1 MDSTN
6 LLLLILFLGIT
17 SITVF
22 ASNEP
27 QDSSFSRSALIKTRE
42 NKRFKGRVVKQF
54 YSPKLTSCSHS
65 CLRHVWCTS
74 SNFKTPSANND
85 KGLCE
90 LFKHEV
96 SVMSE
101 DTELFEER
109 PGVTFSMLL
118 KVMCHLLL
126 SFVVVVAAVR
136 CSCCFYFLKEKK
148 RSFMHIKCLEKSN

>member
-6 LLLLILFLGIT
+6 LLLLILILGIT
-17 SITVF
+17 SIAAF
-22 ASNEP
+22 ASNEQ
-27 QDSSFSRSALIKTRE
+27 QDSSLASSALIKTLE
-42 NKRFKGRVVKQF
+42 NKRFKGRIVKQF
-54 YSPKLTSCSHS
+54 YSPSLTTCSHS
-65 CLRHVWCTS
+65 CLRHAWCTS

-101 DTELFEER
+101 ATGLFEEQ

-118 KVMCHLLL
+118 KVMCYLLL
-126 SFVVVVAAVR
+126 SFFVAVSFFVVVVVV
-136 CSCCFYFLKEKK
+136 STF
-148 RSFMHIKCLEKSN
+148 